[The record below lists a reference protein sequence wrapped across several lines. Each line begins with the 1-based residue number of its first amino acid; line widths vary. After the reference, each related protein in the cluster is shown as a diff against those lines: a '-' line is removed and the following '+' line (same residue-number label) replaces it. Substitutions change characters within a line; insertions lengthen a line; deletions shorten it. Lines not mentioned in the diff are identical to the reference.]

1 MTETTAATPNETRDA
16 KLEIIMGREALDK
29 LADATVLVLG
39 CGGVGSNCCE
49 ALARGGIGHF
59 VILDKD
65 IIAPSNINRQAIAFH
80 STIGKRK
87 VDVMEAMI
95 HDINPA
101 ATVIKRTEYL
111 LSDNIDDFF
120 AGVLEQTGG
129 KLDYVVD
136 AIDTISAKLTI
147 AKYAQDHDIRLVSS
161 MGGANKLH
169 PECLRFA
176 DIFDTV
182 RDPMSRIMRKECKK
196 RGIKSL
202 HVLFSCEESVKT
214 QPRDPSNIHERT
226 ELGTASF
233 MPPIMGQMIAGEG
246 RNVIPSNALLKME
259 VRGETG
265 EINQYMYDSAVA
277 IFEGCAHA
285 QGCEYHIEKMG
296 EAVDLTNDD
305 ELVDVLREAAGAV
318 EGINVREDAMNFGG
332 SEDATIIARRVQAHG
347 GKAAFFVL
355 GADRPSGHHTAKFDI
370 DENAVK
376 QGLNVWANAVERIL
390 G

>member
-1 MTETTAATPNETRDA
+1 MTESAAAAAIETRDT

-80 STIGKRK
+80 STVGKCK

-111 LSDNIDDFF
+111 LSDNM
-120 AGVLEQTGG
+120 EQTDG

-147 AKYAQDHDIRLVSS
+147 AKYAQDHDISLVSS

-233 MPPIMGQMIAGEG
+233 MPPIMGQMIAGEVIRQISG
-246 RNVIPSNALLKME
+246 RGTE
-259 VRGETG
+259 RVR
-265 EINQYMYDSAVA
+265 
-277 IFEGCAHA
+277 
-285 QGCEYHIEKMG
+285 
-296 EAVDLTNDD
+296 DD
-305 ELVDVLREAAGAV
+305 GQRLD
-318 EGINVREDAMNFGG
+318 
-332 SEDATIIARRVQAHG
+332 
-347 GKAAFFVL
+347 
-355 GADRPSGHHTAKFDI
+355 
-370 DENAVK
+370 
-376 QGLNVWANAVERIL
+376 
-390 G
+390 

>member
-1 MTETTAATPNETRDA
+1 MTETTAATPIETRDT

-80 STIGKRK
+80 STVGKRK

-101 ATVIKRTEYL
+101 AAVIKRTEYL

-120 AGVLEQTGG
+120 ASVLEQTDG

-136 AIDTISAKLTI
+136 
-147 AKYAQDHDIRLVSS
+147 S

-233 MPPIMGQMIAGEG
+233 MPPIMGQMIAGEVIRQISG
-246 RNVIPSNALLKME
+246 RGTE
-259 VRGETG
+259 RVRSDG
-265 EINQYMYDSAVA
+265 QRLD
-277 IFEGCAHA
+277 
-285 QGCEYHIEKMG
+285 
-296 EAVDLTNDD
+296 
-305 ELVDVLREAAGAV
+305 
-318 EGINVREDAMNFGG
+318 
-332 SEDATIIARRVQAHG
+332 
-347 GKAAFFVL
+347 
-355 GADRPSGHHTAKFDI
+355 
-370 DENAVK
+370 
-376 QGLNVWANAVERIL
+376 
-390 G
+390 

>member
-1 MTETTAATPNETRDA
+1 MTETTAATPNETRDT

-65 IIAPSNINRQAIAFH
+65 IVAPSNINRQAIAFH
-80 STIGKRK
+80 STVGKRK

-95 HDINPA
+95 RDINPA

-111 LSDNIDDFF
+111 LSDNIDEFF
-120 AGVLEQTGG
+120 ASVLEQTDG

-136 AIDTISAKLTI
+136 AIDTI
-147 AKYAQDHDIRLVSS
+147 SS

-233 MPPIMGQMIAGEG
+233 MPPIMGQMIAGEVIRQISG
-246 RNVIPSNALLKME
+246 RGTE
-259 VRGETG
+259 RVR
-265 EINQYMYDSAVA
+265 
-277 IFEGCAHA
+277 
-285 QGCEYHIEKMG
+285 
-296 EAVDLTNDD
+296 
-305 ELVDVLREAAGAV
+305 
-318 EGINVREDAMNFGG
+318 
-332 SEDATIIARRVQAHG
+332 
-347 GKAAFFVL
+347 
-355 GADRPSGHHTAKFDI
+355 ADGQRLD
-370 DENAVK
+370 
-376 QGLNVWANAVERIL
+376 
-390 G
+390 

>member
-1 MTETTAATPNETRDA
+1 MTETAAALVETRDT

-29 LADATVLVLG
+29 LADATVLMLG

-80 STIGKRK
+80 STVGKRK

-95 HDINPA
+95 RDINPA

-111 LSDNIDDFF
+111 LSDNIDEFF
-120 AGVLEQTGG
+120 ASVLEQTG
-129 KLDYVVD
+129 D

-233 MPPIMGQMIAGEG
+233 MPPIMGQMIAGEVIRQVSG
-246 RNVIPSNALLKME
+246 RGTE
-259 VRGETG
+259 RVR
-265 EINQYMYDSAVA
+265 
-277 IFEGCAHA
+277 
-285 QGCEYHIEKMG
+285 
-296 EAVDLTNDD
+296 
-305 ELVDVLREAAGAV
+305 
-318 EGINVREDAMNFGG
+318 
-332 SEDATIIARRVQAHG
+332 
-347 GKAAFFVL
+347 
-355 GADRPSGHHTAKFDI
+355 ADGQRLD
-370 DENAVK
+370 
-376 QGLNVWANAVERIL
+376 
-390 G
+390 

>member
-1 MTETTAATPNETRDA
+1 MTETAALVETRDT

-120 AGVLEQTGG
+120 ASVLEQTGG
-129 KLDYVVD
+129 QGLTTSSTPS
-136 AIDTISAKLTI
+136 DTISAKLTI
-147 AKYAQDHDIRLVSS
+147 AKYAQDHGIRLVSS

-169 PECLRFA
+169 PECLSFA

-233 MPPIMGQMIAGEG
+233 MPPIMGQMIAGEVIRQISG
-246 RNVIPSNALLKME
+246 R
-259 VRGETG
+259 
-265 EINQYMYDSAVA
+265 
-277 IFEGCAHA
+277 
-285 QGCEYHIEKMG
+285 GCE
-296 EAVDLTNDD
+296 
-305 ELVDVLREAAGAV
+305 R
-318 EGINVREDAMNFGG
+318 VR
-332 SEDATIIARRVQAHG
+332 
-347 GKAAFFVL
+347 
-355 GADRPSGHHTAKFDI
+355 ADGQRLD
-370 DENAVK
+370 
-376 QGLNVWANAVERIL
+376 
-390 G
+390 

>member
-1 MTETTAATPNETRDA
+1 MTETTAAAAIETRDT

-39 CGGVGSNCCE
+39 CGGMGSNCCE

-65 IIAPSNINRQAIAFH
+65 VIAPSNINRQAIAFH

-101 ATVIKRTEYL
+101 AAVIKRTEYL

-120 AGVLEQTGG
+120 ASVLEQTDG

-147 AKYAQDHDIRLVSS
+147 AKYAQDHGIRLVSS

-233 MPPIMGQMIAGEG
+233 MPPIMGQMIAGEVIRQISG
-246 RNVIPSNALLKME
+246 RGTE
-259 VRGETG
+259 RVR
-265 EINQYMYDSAVA
+265 
-277 IFEGCAHA
+277 
-285 QGCEYHIEKMG
+285 
-296 EAVDLTNDD
+296 
-305 ELVDVLREAAGAV
+305 
-318 EGINVREDAMNFGG
+318 
-332 SEDATIIARRVQAHG
+332 
-347 GKAAFFVL
+347 
-355 GADRPSGHHTAKFDI
+355 ADGQRLD
-370 DENAVK
+370 
-376 QGLNVWANAVERIL
+376 
-390 G
+390 